1 MPLNERLVFL
11 RQFVRNFAHTG
22 AVTASSR
29 FLARAITDHVRPGH
43 APVKI
48 LEVGGGTGAFT
59 RRLVKMLRPGDKLV
73 VYEIN
78 EEFAALLRKRF
89 GGNPQVE
96 IVCAPIQAIELKP
109 TFDFIVAGLPL
120 NNFPP
125 ELVTD
130 ILETLR
136 GVAKPGAT
144 ASFFEYA
151 AIRRLKSPFVN
162 KAERERLRRV
172 AAVMAGFLRHHH
184 IRSRFV
190 LFNVPPAFARQLK
203 FH

>member
-1 MPLNERLVFL
+1 MALRDRVLFL
-11 RQFVRNFAHTG
+11 KQFSRQFPHTG
-22 AVTASSR
+22 AITASSR
-29 FLARAITDHVRPGH
+29 FLAKAITDHVRPGH
-43 APVKI
+43 GPVSI

-59 RRLVKMLRPGDKLV
+59 RELVKLLRPGDKLT

-78 EEFAALLRKRF
+78 EHFCDVLRKSF
-89 GGNPQVE
+89 GKNPQVE
-96 IVCAPIQAIELKP
+96 IVNAPIQAIERRP
-109 TFDFIVAGLPL
+109 AFDFIVAGLPL

-125 ELVTD
+125 ELARE
-130 ILETLR
+130 ILEALR

-151 AIRRLKSPFVN
+151 AIRRIKAPFVN
-162 KAERERLRRV
+162 KAERERLRGV
-172 AAVMAGFLRHHH
+172 AAVVKDFLRQHH

-203 FH
+203 FD

>member
-1 MPLNERLVFL
+1 MPLNDRLVFL
-11 RQFVRNFAHTG
+11 KQFVRNFAHTG

-29 FLARAITDHVRPGH
+29 FLAHAITDHVRPGH
-43 APVKI
+43 EPVNI
-48 LEVGGGTGAFT
+48 LEVGAGTGAFT
-59 RRLVKMLRPGDKLV
+59 QRLVKLLRPGDRLV

-78 EEFAALLRKRF
+78 KEFADLLRKRF
-89 GGNPQVE
+89 GGNSQVE
-96 IVCAPIQAIELKP
+96 IVCAPIQDIKRKP

-125 ELVTD
+125 ELVRG

-136 GVAKPGAT
+136 DVAKPGAT
-144 ASFFEYA
+144 ASYFEYA
-151 AIRRLKSPFVN
+151 AIRRLKSPFVG

-172 AAVMAGFLRHHH
+172 AAVMAEFLHRHH

>member
-1 MPLNERLVFL
+1 MPLADRILFL
-11 RQFVRNFAHTG
+11 KNFVRRFPHTG
-22 AVTASSR
+22 AITASSR

-43 APVKI
+43 GPVKI
-48 LEVGGGTGAFT
+48 LEVGAGTGAFT
-59 RRLVKMLRPGDKLV
+59 RELVKLLRPGDQLV
-73 VYEIN
+73 IYEIN
-78 EEFAALLRKRF
+78 RDFAEVLRRRF
-89 GGNPQVE
+89 GHHPQVQ
-96 IVCAPIQAIELKP
+96 IVNRPIETIERKP
-109 TFDFIVAGLPL
+109 AFDFIVAGVPL

-125 ELVTD
+125 ELVRE

-151 AIRRLKSPFVN
+151 FFRRLLKPFLSR
-162 KAERERLRRV
+162 AERDRLQRV
-172 AAVMAGFLRHHH
+172 AAVVAEFLRRHH

-190 LFNVPPAFARQLK
+190 LFNIPPAHARHLK